1 MITVFLVSLYFAAIC
16 LHKSAPAFDIQV
28 SFLYLRAFESAFWD
42 QHRRGL
48 IVLLDRMGYIL
59 SETFMLLVVISSTKA
74 ILRLR
79 RGRGRRR
86 FLGRHD
92 RQEFFQPIRSTASA
106 PVRYFRYAVI
116 CTSVLTIGTVEII
129 ILSPFGAAIIAGAL
143 LVTCT
148 TIVRCGLAAT

>member
-1 MITVFLVSLYFAAIC
+1 M
-16 LHKSAPAFDIQV
+16 
-28 SFLYLRAFESAFWD
+28 
-42 QHRRGL
+42 
-48 IVLLDRMGYIL
+48 LLDRMGYIL

-79 RGRGRRR
+79 RGRGPRR

-92 RQEFFQPIRSTASA
+92 CQEFFQPIRSTASA

-148 TIVRCGLAAT
+148 TIVRCGLTAT